1 MDKGTVA
8 AVVIV
13 GAVLLIAAY
22 YLTRPSGVN
31 AGALTSGGGDDTGG
45 DRTARDVGA
54 VFSGV
59 GSALAGAGQAFSSV
73 YGSIAGSASQA
84 GHAFAGGK

>member
-13 GAVLLIAAY
+13 GVVLLIAAY
-22 YLTRPSGVN
+22 YLTRPTGVN
-31 AGALTSGGGDDTGG
+31 AGALSSGEEDTGG

-73 YGSIAGSASQA
+73 YGAVAGSAGSA
-84 GHAFAGGK
+84 GRAFAGGK